1 MLTRDQVK
9 ALTGDADRWL
19 APLNNALIRWEITS
33 HAQVT
38 MFLAQ
43 CAHESGGFKRLVEN
57 LHYSA
62 AALLAAWPKR
72 FTGEDAVAMAY
83 DEQRIAERAYGG
95 RMGNGAEG
103 SGDGY
108 RYRGRGIIQ
117 LTGRDNYQRAG
128 DAIGLDFVAQ
138 PELLEQPDWAA
149 SSAGWFWATNGCGA
163 LADAGDYLGVT
174 KRINGGVNGYDDRQA
189 WLKKVLA
196 ILPAPTA
203 GTQPAVPIEDHST
216 IYQPEAPV
224 ANPVETVAGI
234 ASIFNPA
241 IGGVIGLAGQ
251 VFKAFQPALQAKV
264 AKEIDRRVKDPT
276 ISGPAAAE
284 LVNGLASTV
293 LSQAKVLT
301 GQTDD
306 FKAVAALTADPAQAA
321 NLKLVE
327 ASVSAQLEDL
337 IKAGNAASTW
347 DQARWTAQN
356 TGKQTVSSI
365 AIEEKKAGVYDMTR
379 LLAWAA
385 VVVVTL
391 ISFLLVVAIVVQS
404 MSWVFGAKEAK
415 GIDPVLLALAGPLLT
430 LAFKGWQAIL
440 DYRFD
445 GTKDSTAQSQALI
458 SAAQRNGGMP

>member
-149 SSAGWFWATNGCGA
+149 SSAGWFWATNGCSA
-163 LADAGDYLGVT
+163 LADAGDFLAIT
-174 KRINGGVNGYDDRQA
+174 KRINGGTNGQADREG
-189 WLKKVLA
+189 WLAKVRA
-196 ILPAPTA
+196 IVPAPA
-203 GTQPAVPIEDHST
+203 VGTQPAAPIEDRST
-216 IYQPEAPV
+216 IYQPPTPEEKPMGALAILKMFGPVLAELIPQIANIVKPQSESAKRDATLASTIVSTIVGAAEAPNMQAAV
-224 ANPVETVAGI
+224 EKMQADPAVVETVKKAVVTEPQVMAALQIVEVGGGAAAAVERDQKAAAADKPFWK
-234 ASIFNPA
+234 ASAVFWISVLLMPLVYWLVGSLIVGGTAERLVAAAKESAMVPEWVTLLLSLFGSEWQGETRSGGFNL
-241 IGGVIGLAGQ
+241 VIGLVLGGICGVYFGVSVTQQKQGQ
-251 VFKAFQPALQAKV
+251 
-264 AKEIDRRVKDPT
+264 T
-276 ISGPAAAE
+276 
-284 LVNGLASTV
+284 AST
-293 LSQAKVLT
+293 
-301 GQTDD
+301 G
-306 FKAVAALTADPAQAA
+306 
-321 NLKLVE
+321 
-327 ASVSAQLEDL
+327 
-337 IKAGNAASTW
+337 
-347 DQARWTAQN
+347 
-356 TGKQTVSSI
+356 
-365 AIEEKKAGVYDMTR
+365 
-379 LLAWAA
+379 
-385 VVVVTL
+385 
-391 ISFLLVVAIVVQS
+391 
-404 MSWVFGAKEAK
+404 KEA
-415 GIDPVLLALAGPLLT
+415 
-430 LAFKGWQAIL
+430 
-440 DYRFD
+440 
-445 GTKDSTAQSQALI
+445 
-458 SAAQRNGGMP
+458 